1 MSNPAHKHRQAPA
14 PSPCEVAGIPGV
26 EVSEASAA
34 DYLEAVNG
42 RAKLE
47 VPAVRGEH
55 KVPMRGTVP
64 TEWSVV

>member
-1 MSNPAHKHRQAPA
+1 VSSAAFNTPARALPA
-14 PSPCEVAGIPGV
+14 REVASIPGV

-42 RAKLE
+42 RAKLD

-64 TEWSVV
+64 TEWSLE